1 MTREKREIIKKLHEL
16 DMTIE
21 MNSCFGCE
29 PPESFIREISAA
41 EDRLL
46 GRLAVLQHYDS
57 IGAML
62 NDDREMNALMGRR
75 CPA

>member
-16 DMTIE
+16 DAHME
-21 MNSCFGCE
+21 AENAFGGQL
-29 PPESFIREISAA
+29 PDSFIRWFVCE

-46 GRLAVLQHYDS
+46 GRLVVLQHYDS

-62 NDDREMNALMGRR
+62 NDDREMSALTGRR
-75 CPA
+75 CLA

>member
-16 DMTIE
+16 DAHME
-21 MNSCFGCE
+21 AENSFGYE
-29 PPESFIREISAA
+29 VSESFIRWFMGE
-41 EDRLL
+41 EEKLL

>member
-16 DMTIE
+16 DAHME
-21 MNSCFGCE
+21 AENAFGGQL
-29 PPESFIREISAA
+29 PDSFIRWFMGE
-41 EDRLL
+41 EEKLL

>member
-1 MTREKREIIKKLHEL
+1 MTREKKEIIKKLHEL
-16 DMTIE
+16 DAHLEAENT
-21 MNSCFGCE
+21 FGGQL
-29 PPESFIREISAA
+29 PDSFIRWFVGE

-46 GRLAVLQHYDS
+46 GRLAELQHYDS

-62 NDDREMNALMGRR
+62 NDDREMNALMGRK